1 VVGQALRLLGAGRA
15 VAINVSGDSV
25 DDPRLTDMIERGLAQ
40 PGVNADDLTIELTET
55 ASVASFDAARSF
67 NERLRRLGCRFAL
80 DDFGTGFGTLTY
92 LRGLDFQYLKIDRQ
106 FVTGLSSSR
115 ADQRIVRSVVGIA
128 RSLGVTSVAEGI
140 EDAGTAALLRQ
151 YGVDR
156 AQGLYFGRPAPAEL
170 PGSL

>member
-1 VVGQALRLLGAGRA
+1 
-15 VAINVSGDSV
+15 
-25 DDPRLTDMIERGLAQ
+25 
-40 PGVNADDLTIELTET
+40 
-55 ASVASFDAARSF
+55 
-67 NERLRRLGCRFAL
+67 
-80 DDFGTGFGTLTY
+80 
-92 LRGLDFQYLKIDRQ
+92 
-106 FVTGLSSSR
+106 
-115 ADQRIVRSVVGIA
+115 VGIA